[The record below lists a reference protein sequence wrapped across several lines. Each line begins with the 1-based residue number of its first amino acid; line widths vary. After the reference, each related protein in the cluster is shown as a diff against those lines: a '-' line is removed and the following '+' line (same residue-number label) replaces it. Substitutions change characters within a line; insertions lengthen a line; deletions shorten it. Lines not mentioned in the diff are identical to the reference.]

1 MWQMFFRSGLTAT
14 VGLLALPLL
23 LAACSSSEPAA
34 DCGGLEA
41 ADAWVQPAHVGS
53 REMTGY
59 FRLNNTGSSDVV
71 VHDVSS
77 SQFGR
82 AVFQDKSADPDE
94 QGQQGLEQVTVPAG
108 QAIEFS
114 PGAREVALYSPTRGY
129 DAGDQV
135 KIVLACGREQAS
147 LPVVATVRHQDNDGP
162 EIDADADGEA
172 AKRAQIISDSKDGG
186 GAGAADDSKTA
197 D

>member
-1 MWQMFFRSGLTAT
+1 MWQMFFRNGVTAT
-14 VGLLALPLL
+14 AGLLALPLL
-23 LAACSSSEPAA
+23 LAACGSSEPAA

-41 ADAWVQPAHVGS
+41 ADAWVQPAHAGS

-59 FRLNNTGSSDVV
+59 FRLDNRGSSAVV
-71 VHDVSS
+71 INGVSS

-82 AVFQDKSADPDE
+82 AVFQDKSADNE
-94 QGQQGLEQVTVPAG
+94 QKSKQGLDRIKVPAG
-108 QAIEFS
+108 QTVEFS
-114 PGAREVALYSPTRGY
+114 PGAREVALYSPTQGY

-135 KIVLACGREQAS
+135 EIVLACGREQAS
-147 LPVVATVRHQDNDGP
+147 LPVKATVRHQDNDGP
-162 EIDADADGEA
+162 EIDADGEA
-172 AKRAQIISDSKDGG
+172 AKRARIISDSKDGG